1 MADTIK
7 NMIEN
12 SGTITDARAMCFAYL
27 MGCHETGNAEFAFQ
41 AASQIRAAFKAKF
54 GKEC

>member
-1 MADTIK
+1 MTDTIK

-12 SGTITDARAMCFAYL
+12 SATINDARAMCFAYL
-27 MGCHETGNAEFAFQ
+27 MGCHETGNVEFAAQ